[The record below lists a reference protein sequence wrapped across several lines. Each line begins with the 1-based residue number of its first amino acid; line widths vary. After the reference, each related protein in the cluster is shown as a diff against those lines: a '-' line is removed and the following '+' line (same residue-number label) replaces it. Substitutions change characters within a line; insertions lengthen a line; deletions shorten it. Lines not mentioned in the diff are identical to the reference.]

1 MSGAKA
7 VSGKGKWG
15 QRAESTFNKEAL
27 LMQEKLDAPSTQTE
41 ADLAQGLG
49 DVEQPKVSNTDVAV
63 KEIIKPPKKIDDRN
77 VYVFFSEESG
87 KASFQGKFRTE
98 HRTNKDYKLIGQ
110 VGVPKNV
117 YAKVSA
123 ICTENEISMVELVN
137 LLLVESAEKGGLAKD
152 LLKRY
157 KQQN

>member
-7 VSGKGKWG
+7 ISGKGKWG
-15 QRAESTFNKEAL
+15 QRAETTFNKEAL
-27 LMQEKLDAPSTQTE
+27 LMQEKLVEPSITTE
-41 ADLAQGLG
+41 ANTDQGLKE
-49 DVEQPKVSNTDVAV
+49 VVQPIVSNPDATA
-63 KEIIKPPKKIDDRN
+63 KENIKSSKKTDDRN
-77 VYVFFSEESG
+77 VYVFFSEEGG

-137 LLLVESAEKGGLAKD
+137 LLLVDSAEKGGLTKD